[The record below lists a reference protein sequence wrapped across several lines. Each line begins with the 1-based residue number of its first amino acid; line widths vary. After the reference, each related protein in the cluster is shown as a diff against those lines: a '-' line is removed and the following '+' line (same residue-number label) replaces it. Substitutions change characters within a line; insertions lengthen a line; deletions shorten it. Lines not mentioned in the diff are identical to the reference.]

1 MNNIYYKQTGIE
13 IINYKIIQ
21 EISNK
26 LNLDFKSTTKMIE
39 IKLKDIEKT
48 LKLLLNNSKIKYKIE
63 DFISRIFEE
72 LPKENKIKIIIF
84 EKENFIDFNNNDS
97 FLDNLFE
104 NSIDLF
110 FGFLV
115 KEIFFNM
122 ELLTIMSLETIL
134 DNRRLKDNSNNS
146 FYLKQ
151 HPLYIFFI
159 NY

>member
-1 MNNIYYKQTGIE
+1 LNNIYYKQTGIE